1 MLFNSQE
8 EVKMVKKLIVGS
20 MFLFVSTVACA
31 GLPLFG
37 VEDDGYGSFGR
48 FEEHGL
54 NDFSKPYRVGVV
66 NKRNGHPVRAGRQ
79 SIRFE
84 VRAGDCGSESGFS
97 DCSTPSERSELHAR
111 GKDRAGKNY
120 WYAWSM
126 YLKNYKDIN
135 GIGVHF
141 GQWKQL
147 MTKPWKNHYTGKWE
161 TQSHDVV
168 QFTTWGHRGLVLE
181 ASKDMA
187 NYKTYTVIPAKEM
200 SNKWH
205 DLVLNIK
212 WSPGAD
218 GLIQVYKNGKLI
230 VNHKGP
236 NVTSMDPL
244 TFRFGAYRP
253 MVDRYGKP
261 LPTQVI
267 YYDEVMRGNTCQ
279 SVSMFQN
286 CRFAPKPTVNHHN
299 ASLNPKKPTVKIND
313 YAHSRGDRFWGLN
326 KGSILG
332 QEILEMAGAIPNNPN
347 MFSFDRYQYTAL
359 NKYSDSSYLVGIQ
372 PTKAENDYEVEGPIA
387 FGYKSNNSTFI
398 MAMDKSFFGYRPKG
412 YLNIGDPLTTY
423 LNYGYTKK
431 VNEQVMFNL
440 NTTMA
445 YAQGDP
451 AGIISNVED
460 SLALGFSVGAQYK
473 VVEDHQLSLNI
484 RQPLRVE
491 SSKLETTNFIA
502 DLAPSGR
509 QVNYV
514 FGYNYQMTEKSG
526 LVTELSYVD
535 DIDHVH
541 STSDYRAMIK
551 YRITL

>member
-1 MLFNSQE
+1 
-8 EVKMVKKLIVGS
+8 
-20 MFLFVSTVACA
+20 MFLFVSVVVYADGA
-31 GLPLFG
+31 LPLFG
-37 VEDDGYGSFGR
+37 IEDDGFGSFGR

-54 NDFSKPYRVGVV
+54 NDFSKPYRVNVV
-66 NKRNGHPVRAGRQ
+66 NKKTGHPVRAGKQ

-84 VRAGDCGSESGFS
+84 VRAGDCGSWDGFS
-97 DCSTPSERSELHAR
+97 DCSTPSERSELHAV

-126 YLKNYKDIN
+126 YLKNYKDTK
-135 GIGVHF
+135 GIGVHY

-147 MTKPWKNHYTGKWE
+147 MTKPWKNAFTGKWE
-161 TQSHDVV
+161 TQSHDVL
-168 QFTTWGHRGLVLE
+168 QFTTWGKRGLVLE
-181 ASKDMA
+181 ASKDMP
-187 NYKTYTVIPAKEM
+187 NYKTYTIIPGKDM

-205 DLVLNIK
+205 DLVLKIK

-218 GLIQVYKNGKLI
+218 GLIQIYKNGKLI
-230 VNHKGP
+230 VNHRGP

-261 LPTQVI
+261 LPSQVV
-267 YYDEVMRGNTCQ
+267 YYDEVMRGHSCQ
-279 SVSMFQN
+279 SVSMFQD
-286 CRFAPKPTVNHHN
+286 CRFNSKKKVNHHN

-313 YAHSRGDRFWGLN
+313 YAHSRGDRFWGLS

-332 QEILEMAGAIPNNPN
+332 QEILEMADAIPNNPN

-359 NKYSDSSYLVGIQ
+359 NQYSDSTYLVGIQ
-372 PTKAENDYEVEGPIA
+372 PTKAENDYEVEGPVA

-398 MAMDKSFFGYRPKG
+398 MAMDKTFFGYRPKG

-423 LNYGYTKK
+423 FDYGYTKK
-431 VNEQVMFNL
+431 VNDQVMLNL
-440 NTTMA
+440 HTTMA

-451 AGIISNVED
+451 AGIVSDVDD

-526 LVTELSYVD
+526 IVTELSYVD
-535 DIDHVH
+535 DINHVR